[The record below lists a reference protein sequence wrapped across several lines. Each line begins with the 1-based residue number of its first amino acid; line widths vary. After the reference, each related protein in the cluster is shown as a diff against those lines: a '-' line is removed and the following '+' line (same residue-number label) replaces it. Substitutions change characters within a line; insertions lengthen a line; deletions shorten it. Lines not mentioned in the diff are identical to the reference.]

1 MPLHIHVDLPFTGI
15 VCCCAAA
22 ASGQI
27 TAPPSRQMNPRQS
40 CLRGSVGD

>member
-1 MPLHIHVDLPFTGI
+1 LHIHVDLPFTGI
-15 VCCCAAA
+15 LCCCAPA

-27 TAPPSRQMNPRQS
+27 TAPPTRQMNSRKS